1 MIHGASA
8 RSRRSTLRMRA
19 RLMAGGQDTVQRV
32 GEQLVSREVGPSRQ
46 SGLVDDREVDLAGPD
61 RRHGILRLA

>member
-1 MIHGASA
+1 
-8 RSRRSTLRMRA
+8 MRA